1 MTPNELKFFIRYL
14 KDEGVYMSYVRDV
27 RTLYSSLCETGI
39 IKNTTKLGDYLLTIP
54 AKEAIMFSLD
64 WSTTELGCN
73 YWNKQ
78 YRLFKKY
85 YDENF
90 QKFSNGN
97 PSNPRR

>member
-14 KDEGVYMSYVRDV
+14 KDKGVYMPYARDA
-27 RTLYSSLCETGI
+27 RTLYSLRRETGL
-39 IKNTTKLGDYLLTIP
+39 IKKTTKLGDFLLTMP
-54 AKEAIMFSLD
+54 AKEVIMFSLD
-64 WSTTELGCN
+64 WSSTELGSD
-73 YWNKQ
+73 YWNEQ

-97 PSNPRR
+97 PSHPRR